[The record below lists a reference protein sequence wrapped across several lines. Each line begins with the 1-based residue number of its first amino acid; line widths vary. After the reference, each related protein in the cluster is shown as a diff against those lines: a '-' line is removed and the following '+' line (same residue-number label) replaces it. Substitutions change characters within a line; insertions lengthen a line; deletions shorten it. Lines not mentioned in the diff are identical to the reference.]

1 MPFFYSL
8 LYFQIILWNKPFW
21 LSNSKILGDN
31 AFTFPKNCL
40 FWRIL
45 RVLPVPSFRHL
56 TSWFNYFC
64 EILYSALFPFAALLP
79 NASFL
84 ISSPFW
90 QQCDFYLFFPTW
102 FIFLRTPYC
111 LILNCNTLCSYPNI
125 SFRPIFTILS
135 PFRYSYIQSTPGV
148 RALYSRIFSF
158 RSFMAMSHFHLFIQN
173 TLFYLISH
181 RCAPRP
187 SYPTLFIYLD
197 CS

>member
-1 MPFFYSL
+1 MAITLLLSQKTAFFGAFYVFCRCLLSDTLPVGLTIFAKSSMLHYSL
-8 LYFQIILWNKPFW
+8 SPRFCPML
-21 LSNSKILGDN
+21 
-31 AFTFPKNCL
+31 L
-40 FWRIL
+40 FL
-45 RVLPVPSFRHL
+45 FL
-56 TSWFNYFC
+56 
-64 EILYSALFPFAALLP
+64 ALFGSNVIFIYFSLHG
-79 NASFL
+79 
-84 ISSPFW
+84 
-90 QQCDFYLFFPTW
+90 LFFLGRHIALFSIATH
-102 FIFLRTPYC
+102 FAHTQ
-111 LILNCNTLCSYPNI
+111 NI